1 MNSTNIRIKAR
12 FNEDIRRF
20 QCQANWTVLSET
32 LHALFSFPPNDS
44 VKITYQDDEND
55 LCSISSQMELD
66 AAIMQFPV
74 LHLIISKPTNDQT
87 RLSIVPVSSS
97 PWLRCIQSRL
107 STINL
112 ALQNPNL
119 PPMCAER
126 LTQKKIK
133 FEVRLEAVQKNQCS
147 VDSAQP
153 HQRPAHCGPEA
164 RLAFISKILEQADLS
179 PEKVQKLTRKKEKL
193 QQRLKQKSES
203 TVSEEPKI
211 CHPRPHGHCARR
223 WNERPT
229 KTEETDWT
237 NNCGFFG
244 FGPFAKLEMIQN
256 LLENPDLSP
265 EKRERLMHKKEI
277 LQNRIEE
284 RQNHCEQK
292 CFRRCQRNAQ
302 PEDDL
307 PPCRRLNRGRK

>member
-1 MNSTNIRIKAR
+1 MPSKLDGVIRNSARIVLISAQR
-12 FNEDIRRF
+12 FRQDNLSRRWERPLF
-20 QCQANWTVLSET
+20 NLLSNGT
-32 LHALFSFPPNDS
+32 RRCDHA
-44 VKITYQDDEND
+44 
-55 LCSISSQMELD
+55 
-66 AAIMQFPV
+66 
-74 LHLIISKPTNDQT
+74 
-87 RLSIVPVSSS
+87 VSSS
-97 PWLRCIQSRL
+97 SFDNLKTDERPNPIIDCPCILFSL
-107 STINL
+107 AKMHSIPIIND
-112 ALQNPNL
+112 QPCPSESKPSPNV
-119 PPMCAER
+119 CWEIN
-126 LTQKKIK
+126 TKKIK